1 MNRTKT
7 RKRSEVRPPLP
18 DALLH
23 ITSLE
28 NLDEI
33 TVWLGTFRERLRIAH
48 PKDQP
53 KLDATMKELETHYRR
68 RRAELSYCQAA
79 RDPTIGLCRSG
90 TS

>member
-18 DALLH
+18 DMLLH
-23 ITSLE
+23 IE
-28 NLDEI
+28 PREPRRI

-53 KLDATMKELETHYRR
+53 QLDATMKEVETHYRR
-68 RRAELSYCQAA
+68 RRAELY
-79 RDPTIGLCRSG
+79 
-90 TS
+90 